1 MSDQVDVGRIIEEHR
16 EKKGK
21 SKRRVREKQKDNKLR
36 DEGDQLQ
43 EINSAPDRSEVDHTS
58 VVDDHSQGIGSMS
71 KKAIKRKRKRK
82 KRNQNLS
89 EEGDQLLR
97 KTDETDKEVYH
108 ISFGNKDSLERMK
121 SNGET
126 GDGVVEDDL
135 NEPTMGEKLE
145 KLNLVDGGINRS
157 HEKQDPS
164 PVSQPRA
171 DSVNVLL
178 KQALHA
184 DDRAVLLDCLYTQ
197 DEKVIANSISLL
209 NPSDV
214 LKLLQFLISIV
225 ESSRGAVLVCA
236 LPWLRRLLLQH
247 ASGIVSQEASLV
259 ALNSLYQLIES
270 RVSTFRP
277 ALQLS
282 VSLDVLYTG
291 VIDEKEEEDTPVKPV
306 IYEDHDSEEEE
317 SEDAIMDVDHHSPEE
332 ETSDIVFEGDSD
344 ADEMSD

>member
-1 MSDQVDVGRIIEEHR
+1 MSDQVEVGSIIEEHG

-21 SKRRVREKQKDNKLR
+21 SKRRDRKKRRITRISSTSEKAN
-36 DEGDQLQ
+36 
-43 EINSAPDRSEVDHTS
+43 
-58 VVDDHSQGIGSMS
+58 
-71 KKAIKRKRKRK
+71 KRKRK
-82 KRNQNLS
+82 KRNKNLS
-89 EEGDQLLR
+89 EEGDQPLR
-97 KTDETDKEVYH
+97 KNDETDQEEVNH
-108 ISFGNKDSLERMK
+108 ISSGNKDTSEVMK
-121 SNGET
+121 SNGEN

-145 KLNLVDGGINRS
+145 KLNLVDGGINIS

-164 PVSQPRA
+164 PLAQPRA

-184 DDRAVLLDCLYTQ
+184 DDRALLLDCLYTQ

-225 ESSRGAVLVCA
+225 ESRGAVLVCA

-247 ASGIVSQEASLV
+247 SSGIMSQEASLV

-282 VSLDVLYTG
+282 VSLDVLYAG
-291 VIDEKEEEDTPVKPV
+291 VIDEKEEEDAPVKPV

-317 SEDAIMDVDHHSPEE
+317 SEDAIMDIDHDSPEE

-344 ADEMSD
+344 ANEMSD

>member
-1 MSDQVDVGRIIEEHR
+1 MMSDQVEVGSIMEEHG

-21 SKRRVREKQKDNKLR
+21 SKRLVRKKQKDNKLR

-43 EINSAPDRSEVDHTS
+43 ETNSAPDRSEVDHTS
-58 VVDDHSQGIGSMS
+58 VVDDHSQGISSMS
-71 KKAIKRKRKRK
+71 KKANKRKRK
-82 KRNQNLS
+82 KSNQNLS
-89 EEGDQLLR
+89 EEGDLLLR
-97 KTDETDKEVYH
+97 KNDETDKEEVYR
-108 ISFGNKDSLERMK
+108 ISSGNKDTSEGMK

-145 KLNLVDGGINRS
+145 KLNLVDGGINMS
-157 HEKQDPS
+157 HEKQDLTPLA
-164 PVSQPRA
+164 QPRA

-184 DDRAVLLDCLYTQ
+184 DDRALLLDCLYTQ

-225 ESSRGAVLVCA
+225 ESRGAVLVCA

-247 ASGIVSQEASLV
+247 SSGIVSQEASLA

-282 VSLDVLYTG
+282 VSLDVLYAG

-306 IYEDHDSEEEE
+306 IYEDHDSEEEG
-317 SEDAIMDVDHHSPEE
+317 SEDAIMDIDHHSPEE

>member
-1 MSDQVDVGRIIEEHR
+1 MSDQVEVGSIMEEHG

-21 SKRRVREKQKDNKLR
+21 SKRRDKKNRKDHQSR
-36 DEGDQLQ
+36 DEGNQLL
-43 EINSAPDRSEVDHTS
+43 ETSSAPDRSEVDHTS
-58 VVDDHSQGIGSMS
+58 TVDDHSQGISS
-71 KKAIKRKRKRK
+71 TPKKANKKKRK
-82 KRNQNLS
+82 KGNQNLS
-89 EEGDQLLR
+89 EEGDQQLR
-97 KTDETDKEVYH
+97 KNDETDQEA
-108 ISFGNKDSLERMK
+108 MK

-145 KLNLVDGGINRS
+145 KLNLVDGGINMS
-157 HEKQDPS
+157 HEKQEPS
-164 PVSQPRA
+164 PLAQPRA

-184 DDRAVLLDCLYTQ
+184 DDRALLLDCLYTQ
-197 DEKVIANSISLL
+197 DEKVIANSMSLL

-225 ESSRGAVLVCA
+225 ESSRGAVLACA

-247 ASGIVSQEASLV
+247 ASGIMSQEASLV

-270 RVSTFRP
+270 RVMTFRP

-291 VIDEKEEEDTPVKPV
+291 VIDEKEEEDAPVKPV

-317 SEDAIMDVDHHSPEE
+317 SEDAIMDINHDSPEE
-332 ETSDIVFEGDSD
+332 ETSDVVFEEDSD